1 MTTIYLYINN
11 EKRKVA
17 SFACKVDAWSVA
29 CYMQSCLP
37 LNSGQRYV
45 VVTTSFTKPY
55 HKIELNAERG
65 NYTFNGGQVVNNPKY
80 L

>member
-1 MTTIYLYINN
+1 MPTIYLYINS

-37 LNSGQRYV
+37 MNSGQRYV
-45 VVTTSFTKPY
+45 VATTSFSKPY
-55 HKIELNAERG
+55 RKIELNAERG
-65 NYTFNGGQVVNNPKY
+65 NYSFESGQLVNMPKY